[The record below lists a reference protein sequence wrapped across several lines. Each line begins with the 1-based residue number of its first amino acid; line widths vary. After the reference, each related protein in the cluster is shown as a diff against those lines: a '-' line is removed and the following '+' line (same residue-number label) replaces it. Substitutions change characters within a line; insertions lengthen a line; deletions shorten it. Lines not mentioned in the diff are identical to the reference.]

1 MPDCWIVAINKFDRG
16 FGEYNCRIQ
25 PKNDVDIGLGK
36 GKDFIGKIIGGE
48 VGIVLDGR
56 GRGINFN
63 DNENERVNQI
73 LDWSNATNEY

>member
-1 MPDCWIVAINKFDRG
+1 M
-16 FGEYNCRIQ
+16 
-25 PKNDVDIGLGK
+25 DIGLGK

-56 GRGINFN
+56 GREINFN